1 MVDRLVADDADTW
14 RELLLDRQMFR
25 WITLVD
31 SGLGEGGLVDGKA
44 FIVYLHSAIGVETFK
59 ELKIPLSVVAADLWT
74 REEVV
79 FNTGALYPAVQ
90 ASMAVPGLFTPVVI
104 NDRVMV
110 DGGVVNPV
118 PYELLFEDCD
128 VVVAVNV
135 IGKRV
140 PIADPSSLDVMFAA
154 TRAMQTAILDEKL
167 KRSQPDIFA
176 DMQIL
181 DVRMLEFKKVDDI
194 YEQARPTRDLLK
206 QQLRDLVRDRSEGR
220 E

>member
-1 MVDRLVADDADTW
+1 
-14 RELLLDRQMFR
+14 
-25 WITLVD
+25 
-31 SGLGEGGLVDGKA
+31 
-44 FIVYLHSAIGVETFK
+44 
-59 ELKIPLSVVAADLWT
+59 
-74 REEVV
+74 
-79 FNTGALYPAVQ
+79 
-90 ASMAVPGLFTPVVI
+90 MAVPGLFTPVVI
-104 NDRVMV
+104 NGRVLV

-118 PYELLFEDCD
+118 PFELLFEDCD

-181 DVRMLEFKKVDDI
+181 GVRMLEFKKFDAI

-206 QQLRDLVRDRSEGR
+206 QQLRDLVRDRSEVR